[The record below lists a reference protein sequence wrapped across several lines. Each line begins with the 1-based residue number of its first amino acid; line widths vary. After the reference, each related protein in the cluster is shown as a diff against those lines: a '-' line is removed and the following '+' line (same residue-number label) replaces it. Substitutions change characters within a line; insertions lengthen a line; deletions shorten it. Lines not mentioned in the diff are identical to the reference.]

1 MYFLNKFNPIL
12 PGLQTELLTQGGVL
26 STPPQQNGYNSLKFH
41 ATDLKLGSKFSSGR
55 WLQIYEV
62 NKQDLENEKDT

>member
-1 MYFLNKFNPIL
+1 MSKIAKNCEN
-12 PGLQTELLTQGGVL
+12 L
-26 STPPQQNGYNSLKFH
+26 SYLHGYNSLKFH

>member
-1 MYFLNKFNPIL
+1 MSKIAKNCEYLSYL
-12 PGLQTELLTQGGVL
+12 PGGGA
-26 STPPQQNGYNSLKFH
+26 QQNGYNSLKFH

-62 NKQDLENEKDT
+62 NKQDLENEKGI

>member
-1 MYFLNKFNPIL
+1 MYVKNCQKLRKS
-12 PGLQTELLTQGGVL
+12 ELLTRGGVL

-55 WLQIYEV
+55 WPLIYEV
-62 NKQDLENEKDT
+62 NRQDLKNKKDI

>member
-1 MYFLNKFNPIL
+1 MSKIAKNCEYLSYL
-12 PGLQTELLTQGGVL
+12 PGGGVL
-26 STPPQQNGYNSLKFH
+26 STPPQQNGYNSLKYH

-62 NKQDLENEKDT
+62 IEQDFKKEKAI

>member
-1 MYFLNKFNPIL
+1 MSKIAKNCENLSYLH
-12 PGLQTELLTQGGVL
+12 GGVL
-26 STPPQQNGYNSLKFH
+26 SNPPQQNGYNSLKFH

-62 NKQDLENEKDT
+62 IKQDFKKEKAI

>member
-1 MYFLNKFNPIL
+1 MSKIAKNCEY
-12 PGLQTELLTQGGVL
+12 L

-62 NKQDLENEKDT
+62 IKQDFKKEKAI

>member
-1 MYFLNKFNPIL
+1 MSKIAKNCEYLSYL
-12 PGLQTELLTQGGVL
+12 PGGVL

-62 NKQDLENEKDT
+62 NKQDLENEKGI

>member
-1 MYFLNKFNPIL
+1 MSKIAKNCENLSYLH
-12 PGLQTELLTQGGVL
+12 GGVL

-41 ATDLKLGSKFSSGR
+41 ATDLKLGSKFSSDR

-62 NKQDLENEKDT
+62 NKQDLENEKEI